1 MCDYL
6 DNYKKIVTVEDILAG
21 KIKLVDD
28 FKINDH
34 NALIERFKQQNVFN
48 EVLPAEQLKNVAKYF
63 LKLPSELAMHFF
75 QNVIS
80 KGDNNTAVAQNIGS
94 LYKMSVNGTS
104 VRDYVVKILTA
115 NK

>member
-21 KIKLVDD
+21 KVNLTNE

-34 NALIERFKQQNVFN
+34 NALIERFKQAHLFDN
-48 EVLPAEQLKNVAKYF
+48 ELPVPQLKNVARYF
-63 LKLPSELAMHFF
+63 MKLPSELAMHFF

-80 KGDNNTAVAQNIGS
+80 KGENNTSIARNIAT
-94 LYKMSVNGTS
+94 LYTLDLDGTC
-104 VRDYVVKILTA
+104 VRDYVVEILSGEG
-115 NK
+115 

>member
-6 DNYKKIVTVEDILAG
+6 DNYKIVTVEDILAG

-48 EVLPAEQLKNVAKYF
+48 EALPAEQLEERGEVFPAN
-63 LKLPSELAMHFF
+63 EQLAIPF
-75 QNVIS
+75 QNDLHV
-80 KGDNNTAVAQNIGS
+80 TT
-94 LYKMSVNGTS
+94 LW
-104 VRDYVVKILTA
+104 
-115 NK
+115 